1 MFAVYDCI
9 LVYKLIKT
17 ESNVGR
23 EEVECQIQQ
32 QSLLAEQTES
42 IKLMHPLHCEHF
54 PLLHPWIRDAL
65 IHLALN
71 KPYPLVSL
79 KDLLMDN
86 TLFRARLSYF
96 IVNGID

>member
-1 MFAVYDCI
+1 MFAVCDFI
-9 LVYKLIKT
+9 LVHKVIKT
-17 ESNVGR
+17 ESYVGR
-23 EEVECQIQQ
+23 EEVGCQIQHW
-32 QSLLAEQTES
+32 SLLAEQTES
-42 IKLMHPLHCEHF
+42 IICVHLLHCERF
-54 PLLHPWIRDAL
+54 PLPHPWIRDVL

-86 TLFRARLSYF
+86 TLFRACLSYF